1 MIDRRF
7 VLAAAAI
14 ALLAACSTHTPARTA
29 PSQLPTAAAMA
40 DAVPSGAPHTLL
52 LISIDGLR
60 ADMLDRGITPNLS
73 QLAHEGVRALWM
85 MPSYPSLTF
94 PNHYTLVT
102 GLRPDHHGIVHNSM
116 RDSALGRFWL
126 SKPEAVGDARW
137 WGGQP
142 LWVGVEKAEQH
153 AAIWSWPGSEAAIQ
167 GIRPTHW
174 RHYEEGT
181 GLDARVDEVL
191 GWLDASGANTNRL
204 VTLYFEHVDQAG
216 HHHGPESREYAD
228 SVRAVDSAIGRL
240 LAGMQRHGTRAGTN
254 IIVVSD
260 HGMAEVAPGHAIS
273 LEDIAP
279 PSIATAVT
287 EGQVIGLDPL
297 PGQQVRAEASLLGAH
312 AHYDCWRK
320 TQLPARWHYGAHPRI
335 PPIVCQMHEGWDAL
349 FPDKL
354 AKRPRAQMRGSHGF
368 DPALPSM
375 RAVFLAQGPDLAQG
389 KMLPGFDNVD
399 VYALMTRLLG
409 IPAAPNDGNP
419 ATLLPALRVPP
430 ANTVPVSAPANAGS
444 SAWASAPLRLKIDPD
459 IKNAAQA
466 PRSDVAKRAGI
477 SRPWQR
483 SSWLQPSWPE
493 P

>member
-7 VLAAAAI
+7 VFAATAF
-14 ALLAACSTHTPARTA
+14 ALLTACTNTVPPRSAPAAVSSASASAEA
-29 PSQLPTAAAMA
+29 PSSDT
-40 DAVPSGAPHTLL
+40 PHSLL

-73 QLAHEGVRALWM
+73 QLAHDGVRARWM
-85 MPSYPSLTF
+85 TPSYPSLTF

-116 RDSALGRFWL
+116 RDPVLGSFWL

-137 WGGQP
+137 WGGEP
-142 LWVGVEKAEQH
+142 IWVGAENNGLH
-153 AAIWSWPGSEAAIQ
+153 AATWSWPGSEAAIA
-167 GIRPTHW
+167 GVRPTRW

-191 GWLDASGANTNRL
+191 GWLDASGAATNRL
-204 VTLYFEHVDQAG
+204 VTLYFEHVDEAG
-216 HHHGPESREYAD
+216 HDHGPESREYAD
-228 SVRAVDSAIGRL
+228 SVRAVDGAIGRL
-240 LAGMQRHGTRAGTN
+240 LAGMQRDGTRSRTN

-260 HGMAEVAPGHAIS
+260 HGMAEVPPGHALS
-273 LEDIAP
+273 VEDLAP
-279 PSIATAVT
+279 PTIATAIT
-287 EGQVIGLDPL
+287 EGQVISFDPV
-297 PGQQVRAEASLLGAH
+297 PGQQARAEATLLGAH
-312 AHYDCWRK
+312 AQYDCWRK
-320 TQLPARWHYGAHPRI
+320 AALPARWQYGTHPRI

-354 AKRPRAQMRGSHGF
+354 AKRVPGQLRGSHGF

-389 KMLPGFDNVD
+389 KTLPGFDNVD
-399 VYALMTRLLG
+399 VYSLMTRLLG

-430 ANTVPVSAPANAGS
+430 ADA
-444 SAWASAPLRLKIDPD
+444 R
-459 IKNAAQA
+459 
-466 PRSDVAKRAGI
+466 
-477 SRPWQR
+477 
-483 SSWLQPSWPE
+483 
-493 P
+493 